1 MPNANLVLQK
11 TTITGGNDSIVIV
24 KDLGDIPGGRTLD
37 VTGVAAGTTV
47 IKAGHT
53 IIEKDGVMKPMPV
66 NSGGTAYASLPSN
79 HNYVGVL
86 KNSIPVSDPRA
97 AILTFGQVNQAACP
111 YPVTDAMKSALKN
124 IQWLY

>member
-1 MPNANLVLQK
+1 MPSANLVK
-11 TTITGGNDSIVIV
+11 EKMTITGGNDSIVIV
-24 KDLGDIPGGRTLD
+24 NDLGDIPGGRTLD
-37 VTGVAAGTTV
+37 VTNVAEGTTV
-47 IKAGHT
+47 LKAGHI
-53 IIEKDGVMKPMPV
+53 IIEKDGVMKPMPL

-97 AILTFGQVNQAACP
+97 AIMTMGQVNQAACP
-111 YPVTDAMKSALKN
+111 FAIPSGAKSALVN